1 MIKMAKEVATK
12 NAPNAVGPYSQAV
25 QVGNTLY
32 CSGQIG
38 LDPATGKLVSANVV
52 DQTTQAL
59 HNLQE
64 VVKTAGFKLDDVVK
78 VTVFMANVAD
88 FSEINKI
95 YDQFFGNAKV
105 LPARSAVGIAG
116 LPLGAQVEIEAI
128 ASKS

>member
-1 MIKMAKEVATK
+1 MAKEVATPK
-12 NAPNAVGPYSQAV
+12 APNAVGPYSQAV
-25 QVGNTLY
+25 QTGNTLY

-38 LDPATGKLVSANVV
+38 LDPATGKLVSGDVV
-52 DQTTQAL
+52 DQATQAL

-64 VVKTAGFKLDDVVK
+64 VVKAAGFEFDEVVK

-88 FSEINKI
+88 FSKVNQV
-95 YDQFFGNAKV
+95 YDQFFGKAKV

-128 ASKS
+128 ASKAN